1 MMVNQVQTKSQ
12 ELFAKNKAHKTRI
25 LCLIFLRCKKV
36 HLTVF
41 LPPFD
46 KLLGVIDVF
55 MYCNL

>member
-12 ELFAKNKAHKTRI
+12 KLFAKNKAYKTRI
-25 LCLIFLRCKKV
+25 LCLIFFALQKV